1 MQRRVLSFSALSI
14 GLALIVGA
22 CGGGATTT
30 PAASATATARPAAT
44 TAAAATAAPTAAQ
57 EIIIASDFPTSGAD
71 ASSGLPAQNG
81 AAFAVSQT
89 PEYKGI
95 KISFLPFDDAV
106 NGVHDPQKG
115 AQNAQQ
121 MLSNTKVLAMVGPF
135 NSNVARAMIPIA
147 NQGALAMMSPANTNE
162 CLTQTF
168 PYCDPQPK
176 ALRPTGK
183 NNYFRIAAPDT
194 VQGPAMADFI
204 IDTLKLTKVA
214 VFSDNETFGKGVAD
228 NFAKRLIAKKGAVTN
243 RQDFDMKSTS
253 DFKAFINAA
262 KAAGAQAVYA
272 GATSATKAC
281 IVRSQMAGILDVPF
295 TGPDGIGD
303 SQCIKDSGANA
314 ANMYFTNAAGE
325 ASQNP
330 EAAATIAAFKAKYP
344 KKEDLGAYTFP
355 AYDSALILVDAVK
368 RAIDANAGKV
378 PTRQQVVDAVQ
389 ATKGLKGTVGT
400 YAFDANGDPTSATMA
415 FYQTKGTPLDWV
427 FVKQFSVQ

>member
-1 MQRRVLSFSALSI
+1 MQKRALSASALLTA
-14 GLALIVGA
+14 LALLVGA

-30 PAASATATARPAAT
+30 PAASAAASAAPAAT
-44 TAAAATAAPTAAQ
+44 AAATAAPTPAQ
-57 EIIIASDFPTSGAD
+57 EVIIASDFPTSGAD
-71 ASSGLPAQNG
+71 ASSGLPAQYG

-89 PEYKGI
+89 SEYKGI

-115 AQNAQQ
+115 AQNVQQ

-228 NFAKRLIAKKGAVTN
+228 NFAKRIVAKSGTVTN

-253 DFKAFINAA
+253 DFKAFLNAA
-262 KAAGAQAVYA
+262 KAAGAQVVYA

-355 AYDSALILVDAVK
+355 AYDSALILVDSVK
-368 RAIDANAGKV
+368 RAIDAAGGKV

>member
-1 MQRRVLSFSALSI
+1 MQKRWLSMASVLTAVALV
-14 GLALIVGA
+14 AAA
-22 CGGGATTT
+22 CGGGGTGASTSAPSGTKGA
-30 PAASATATARPAAT
+30 AASS
-44 TAAAATAAPTAAQ
+44 AAASGG
-57 EIIIASDFPTSGAD
+57 EVIIASDFPTSGAD

-89 PEYKGI
+89 PNYKGI
-95 KISFLPFDDAV
+95 KITFKPFDDAV

-115 AQNAQQ
+115 AQNVQQ
-121 MLSNTKVLAMVGPF
+121 MLSDPKVLAMVGPF
-135 NSNVARAMIPIA
+135 NSNVARAEIPIA
-147 NQGALAMMSPANTNE
+147 NQAPLAMMSPSNTNE

-183 NNYFRIAAPDT
+183 NNYVRIAAPDT

-204 IDTLKLTKVA
+204 VDTLKLTKIA

-228 NFAKRLIAKKGAVTN
+228 NFVKRLQTKGATLTN
-243 RQDFDMKSTS
+243 RSDFDWKTTN
-253 DFKAFINAA
+253 DFKPFINDA
-262 KAAGAQAVYA
+262 KAKGAQAIYA

-281 IVRSQMAGILDVPF
+281 IVRSQMKGILDAATVPF

-303 SQCIKDSGANA
+303 AQCIKDAGDQAT
-314 ANMYFTNAAGE
+314 NMYFTNAAGE

-330 EAAATIAAFKAKYP
+330 DAAATIAAFKQAYP

-355 AYDSALILVDAVK
+355 AYDCALILVDAVK
-368 RAIDANAGKV
+368 RAIDANGGKV
-378 PTRQQVVDAVQ
+378 PSRQQVVDAVQ
-389 ATKGLKGTVGT
+389 ATSGLKGTVGT
-400 YAFDANGDPTSATMA
+400 YAFDANGDPKSATMA
-415 FYQTKGTPLDWV
+415 FYQTKGSPLDWA

>member
-1 MQRRVLSFSALSI
+1 MQKRWLSLSSILTAVALV
-14 GLALIVGA
+14 AAA
-22 CGGGATTT
+22 CGGGGTSGTAATSAAAKTT
-30 PAASATATARPAAT
+30 AAAT
-44 TAAAATAAPTAAQ
+44 TAAATAG

-89 PEYKGI
+89 PSYKGI
-95 KISFLPFDDAV
+95 KITFKPFDDAV

-115 AQNAQQ
+115 AQNVQQ
-121 MLSNTKVLAMVGPF
+121 MISDPKVLAMVGPF
-135 NSNVARAMIPIA
+135 NSNVARAEIPIA
-147 NQGALAMMSPANTNE
+147 NAAPLAMMSPSNTNE

-168 PYCDPQPK
+168 QYCDPTPAK
-176 ALRPTGK
+176 LRPTGK

-204 IDTLKLTKVA
+204 LDTLKLTKVA

-228 NFAKRLIAKKGAVTN
+228 NFEKRFKAKGGTVTN

-262 KAAGAQAVYA
+262 KAAGAQAIYA

-281 IVRSQMAGILDVPF
+281 IVRSQMKGIMDAATVPF

-303 SQCIKDSGANA
+303 TQCIKDAGDQA

-330 EAAATIAAFKAKYP
+330 DAAATIAAFKAAYP

-355 AYDSALILVDAVK
+355 SYDCALILVDAIK
-368 RAIDANAGKV
+368 RAIDANGGKV
-378 PTRQQVVDAVQ
+378 PTRQQVIDAVQ
-389 ATKGLKGTVGT
+389 ATNGLKGTVGT
-400 YAFDANGDPTSATMA
+400 YAFDQNGDPKSATMA
-415 FYQTKGTPLDWV
+415 FYQTKGSPLDWA